1 MMFYGKEHFKIRVIL
16 SEQIILRTKPDTE
29 YFQRLHAR
37 NGWSKTVLNT
47 LIPVEMLEKNFLTCI
62 LTDGKTQCSHTLQTV
77 IIISDITRRQRNW

>member
-16 SEQIILRTKPDTE
+16 YEQIILRTKPDTE

-47 LIPVEMLEKNFLTCI
+47 LMPVEMLEKKFLTCI
-62 LTDGKTQCSHTLQTV
+62 LTDGETQCSHTLETV